1 MARMLTIT
9 SIASILMV
17 VSCASF
23 TFSRDDEDIA
33 VGCYLGSINQYEQV
47 GTIDVFNPSTN
58 AVGLCNSTY
67 WDCNGQCWA
76 CWTDSDGEAVCKD
89 LSGRQFNR

>member
-1 MARMLTIT
+1 MARILTIT
-9 SIASILMV
+9 FLATILMIV
-17 VSCASF
+17 FFASL

-33 VGCYLGSINQYEQV
+33 VGCYLGSMDQYEQV

-58 AVGLCNSTY
+58 AVGLCNATY